1 MPPATSTTPTLQ
13 RLRPDERA
21 EVLTI
26 LLRRHPELRAEAE
39 AASLRLVRRVDPDAV
54 AAHVVAQ
61 LEHLDLDDLAGR
73 VGRVP
78 GGYVHETEAASELV
92 DDAIDSVR
100 DDLRRHIA
108 LGLTDEA
115 ARTLLGLVDG
125 LHRCLDAPDGSVL
138 AYAGPDTPLELAAW
152 EVDRARRDGVEPDA
166 DELETRCPSWGLTP
180 DGLRAM

>member
-1 MPPATSTTPTLQ
+1 MPPATRTTATLR
-13 RLRPDERA
+13 RLRPEERG

-39 AASLRLVRRVDPDAV
+39 AASLSLVRRVDADAV

-61 LEHLDLDDLAGR
+61 LEHLDLDDLVGR
-73 VGRVP
+73 SGRVP
-78 GGYVHETEAASELV
+78 GGYVHVTEAAYELV
-92 DDAIDSVR
+92 DDAIVSIR
-100 DDLRRHIA
+100 DDLRRHIE

-138 AYAGPDTPLELAAW
+138 AYAGPDTPLELAVC

-166 DELETRCPSWGLTP
+166 DELETRCARWTLTP
-180 DGLRAM
+180 DGLRAV